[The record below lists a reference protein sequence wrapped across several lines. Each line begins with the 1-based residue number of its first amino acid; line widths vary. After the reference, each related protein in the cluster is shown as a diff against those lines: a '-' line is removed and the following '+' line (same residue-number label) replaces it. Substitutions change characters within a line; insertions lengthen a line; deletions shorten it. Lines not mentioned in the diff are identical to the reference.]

1 MNLDKRVEKN
11 ITSINNLRSLLMEVI
26 KNPHDHLND
35 PLLLDSLVSQGK
47 LSKYQ
52 NKELNIYST
61 SINTMKRL
69 SVYPNCDF
77 EELDKLR
84 IIALEKINTEKNN
97 KNKTTYNRKD
107 LSDKIKSLEN
117 ELNIN
122 KNSQLLLLKII
133 NEINKTLKSVNNVSN
148 IEEIKEH
155 LGLIS
160 NKIKRTMS
168 LNVEFLSNNEGNN
181 VISHNFKKKV

>member
-1 MNLDKRVEKN
+1 
-11 ITSINNLRSLLMEVI
+11 
-26 KNPHDHLND
+26 
-35 PLLLDSLVSQGK
+35 
-47 LSKYQ
+47 
-52 NKELNIYST
+52 
-61 SINTMKRL
+61 MKRL

-77 EELDKLR
+77 EELDSFQELLSFR
-84 IIALEKINTEKNN
+84 KINTEKNN

-160 NKIKRTMS
+160 NKIKKN
-168 LNVEFLSNNEGNN
+168 NVSKCRILSNNEE
-181 VISHNFKKKV
+181 IM